1 MNSTDFGFSLKHHGV
16 LGWRGKTPDSYIAQ
30 WDLRVPVERAV
41 DLVWNTL
48 NRLPAHRVRW
58 TDGGNTI
65 IEDHPDLPFRST
77 VLFRGRL
84 SLAALPPVSQS
95 IRITRVGGW

>member
-1 MNSTDFGFSLKHHGV
+1 MNSADFGFSLKRYGA
-16 LGWRGKTPDSYIAQ
+16 LGWRGKAPDSYIAQ

-41 DLVWNTL
+41 DLVWNAL
-48 NRLPAHRVRW
+48 NRLPAHWTRW

-84 SLAALPPVSQS
+84 SLTALPPVSQS